1 MMKRIIQYSF
11 LLAVLS
17 FFSCVEEI
25 DKTYNEKTVAE
36 FQSTVISSPA
46 VGKTYPLISLI
57 NKDSTVN
64 AQVNLV
70 GVQRPTETVVTISVD
85 KTESTAVE
93 NTHYKLPNGGKVTFP
108 ANSNIANFQ
117 FQTLKVA
124 AQAGVTANIVFVIET
139 TGDVS
144 PNENYKKVGYSIKL

>member
-1 MMKRIIQYSF
+1 MKKIFQYSLF
-11 LLAVLS
+11 LAALYLGG
-17 FFSCVEEI
+17 CVEAI
-25 DKTYNEKTVAE
+25 DKTFNEKTVAE
-36 FQSTVISSPA
+36 FQATVVTSPA

-70 GVQRPTETVVTISVD
+70 GVARASETVVNISVD

-93 NTHYKLPNGGKVTFP
+93 NTHYKFPNGAKVTFP

-117 FQTLKVA
+117 FQTMKVP
-124 AQAGVTANIVFVIET
+124 AQAGASANIIFVIET
-139 TGDVS
+139 TGDVA

>member
-11 LLAVLS
+11 FLATLS

-36 FQSTVISSPA
+36 FQATVVSSPA
-46 VGKTYPLISLI
+46 VGKTFPIINLI

-70 GVQRPTETVVTISVD
+70 GVPRSTETVVNISVD

-93 NTHYKLPNGGKVTFP
+93 NTHFKFPNGAKVTFP
-108 ANSNIANFQ
+108 ANSNIGTFS

-124 AQAGVTANIVFVIET
+124 AQAGASANIIFVIEQ
-139 TGDVS
+139 TGDVA
-144 PNENYKKVGYSIKL
+144 PNENYKKIGYSIKL

>member
-1 MMKRIIQYSF
+1 MKRIIQYSF
-11 LLAVLS
+11 FLAALS
-17 FFSCVEEI
+17 FLSCVEEI
-25 DKTYNEKTVAE
+25 DKTFNEKTVAE
-36 FQSTVISSPA
+36 FQATIVSSPA
-46 VGKTYPLISLI
+46 VGKTFPIINLI

-70 GVQRPTETVVTISVD
+70 GVQRSSETVVTISVD

-124 AQAGVTANIVFVIET
+124 AQAGASANVVFVIET

-144 PNENYKKVGYSIKL
+144 PSENYKKVGYSIKL